1 MNAMHSRAGISLLLG
16 ACLMAAAGADTLVL
30 KDEAY
35 VRGPKVLLGEVAQIE
50 GELAPVLAGI
60 ELGTAPLPGDSKRV
74 YAALV
79 EARIRDAGLATDGIE
94 VLGAPSVKATTLYL
108 EITRD
113 MIAGSLREFIETSMP
128 WDPVDAIIDVVPAT
142 GDFRIPDGDVAFNW
156 MPNPQYRYV
165 GPGMFRGEILVDGEV
180 QKRLTVK
187 ASVEAYGEVVVAATD
202 IPRGSPITASQL
214 EVEKRSLAEVEAGT
228 YTEPAQLEG
237 YIARTTIFPG
247 QEITKRNVQPRVL
260 VRRNQV
266 VAVEMQSGGLRV
278 QTQARALTAGA
289 AGDTVLCAN
298 LNSDGEFQ
306 GVVRRDGVVVVP

>member
-1 MNAMHSRAGISLLLG
+1 MNIWQRGYGMGLLLAMG
-16 ACLMAAAGADTLVL
+16 LVSAAAADTLVL

-50 GELAPVLAGI
+50 GELAPVLASI

-79 EARIRDAGLATDGIE
+79 EARIRDAGIKTDNIE

-113 MIAGSLREFIETSMP
+113 MVIGSLREFIETAMP
-128 WDPVDAIIDVVPAT
+128 WRPTDAIIDIVPT
-142 GDFRIPDGDVAFNW
+142 TVDFRIPDGEVAFNW
-156 MPNPQYRYV
+156 MPNPQYRYI

-180 QKRLTVK
+180 QKRFTLK
-187 ASVEAYGEVVVAATD
+187 ASIEAYGEVVVAATD
-202 IPRGSPITASQL
+202 IPRGYPITASQL
-214 EVEKRSLAEVEAGT
+214 EVQKRSLAKVEPGT
-228 YTEPAQLEG
+228 FTDPAELED
-237 YIARTTIFPG
+237 YVARTTIFPG
-247 QEITKRNVQPRVL
+247 QEITRRNVQPRIL
-260 VRRNQV
+260 VKRNQI

-289 AGDTVLCAN
+289 AGDTILCAN
-298 LNSDGEFQ
+298 LNSEGEFQ
-306 GVVRRDGVVVVP
+306 AVVRRDGIVVVP